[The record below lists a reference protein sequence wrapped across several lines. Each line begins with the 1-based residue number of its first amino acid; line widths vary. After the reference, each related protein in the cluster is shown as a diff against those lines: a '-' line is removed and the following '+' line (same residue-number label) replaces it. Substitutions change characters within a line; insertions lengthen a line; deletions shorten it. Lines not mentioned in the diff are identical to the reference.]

1 MTLAATF
8 LIACG
13 VRWILKKLLSHPSI
27 RENGWA
33 AAASKPI
40 PILAFWAL
48 FLKGATLSFRQ
59 FEAIAQNESL
69 TSAVDRGLAIA
80 WTALFAYTTIRFAT
94 NLFDIAEN
102 KTTSDTEPAQLDRMG
117 VARKL
122 VIGATLSIALL
133 LTLQAAGLD
142 ISPLLAGGA
151 IGGVILGLAL
161 QESLSN
167 VFAGFMMNLDSSIR
181 VGELVRMS
189 SGQEGFVVR
198 VGWRT
203 TTIRLWEEALLVV
216 PNSKM
221 SQEVILNLSRPA
233 QPYIIN
239 LQCGVAYGSNLESI
253 EHLILDKGK
262 QVQVEFSEGAE
273 LPPPY
278 FRWRDFGDSAVEFKI
293 FVPISDARA
302 QYRAKSALL
311 KAVHEALLESGF
323 EIPFPMR
330 TVIVRQE
337 RHETS
342 LPSEP
347 VGEKI
352 KPDPSQH

>member
-1 MTLAATF
+1 
-8 LIACG
+8 
-13 VRWILKKLLSHPSI
+13 
-27 RENGWA
+27 
-33 AAASKPI
+33 
-40 PILAFWAL
+40 
-48 FLKGATLSFRQ
+48 
-59 FEAIAQNESL
+59 
-69 TSAVDRGLAIA
+69 
-80 WTALFAYTTIRFAT
+80 
-94 NLFDIAEN
+94 
-102 KTTSDTEPAQLDRMG
+102 
-117 VARKL
+117 
-122 VIGATLSIALL
+122 
-133 LTLQAAGLD
+133 
-142 ISPLLAGGA
+142 
-151 IGGVILGLAL
+151 
-161 QESLSN
+161 
-167 VFAGFMMNLDSSIR
+167 
-181 VGELVRMS
+181 
-189 SGQEGFVVR
+189 
-198 VGWRT
+198 
-203 TTIRLWEEALLVV
+203 
-216 PNSKM
+216 M